1 MSEVV
6 DACVIGS
13 GAAGQKAA
21 LAAAKLGKRVIVVE
35 REPVCG
41 GAMINTGTVPSKA
54 LREVIQSELV
64 QRVRR
69 PTDAVRRGDEL
80 LQVALDSTRRVISAE
95 HRVIE
100 EQFRRSGIEVWKGEA
115 RFRSPVEVDVVE
127 GGRPRTI
134 VADRIFIA
142 TGSSPARPSNFAFD
156 GEHILTSDDVMR
168 LRKMPRS
175 LIVVGGGVIGTE
187 YASMFAHA
195 GVEVTLVEGKS
206 RILDFIDGQ
215 IGESLQYQLRKAGLV
230 LRLNESVVKVL
241 GPADL
246 ASAGVNTTRVE
257 AVLESGKTLRADAL
271 MYCVGRHG
279 NTDALNLEAAGLR
292 ADGRGRINVNASYQT
307 QVDHIYAMGDVIGFP
322 ALASTSMEQ
331 GRIAACHAFGARSE
345 SFDALFP
352 YGIYTIP
359 EVSMVGWTEER
370 LTAEQIPFESAV
382 GSYHE
387 TARGQMIGDEQGMLK
402 MLVHQESH
410 TILGVHAI
418 GTSATE
424 LIHIGLTAMAH
435 KATVEYFVNA
445 VFNYP
450 TLAECYKIAAL
461 SAVEK
466 LHRR

>member
-13 GAAGQKAA
+13 GAGGQKAA
-21 LAAAKLGKRVIVVE
+21 LMAAKLGKRVIVVE

-69 PTDAVRRGDEL
+69 PTDAVRRGDDL
-80 LQVALDSTRRVISAE
+80 LQVALESTRRVISAE

-100 EQFRRSGIEVWKGEA
+100 EQFRRSGIEVLRGEA

-134 VADRIFIA
+134 VADRVFIA
-142 TGSSPARPSNFAFD
+142 TGSSPAKPSNFAFD
-156 GEHILTSDDVMR
+156 GEHILTSDDVLR

-195 GVEVTLVEGKS
+195 GVEVTLVEGKT
-206 RILDFIDGQ
+206 RVLDFVDGQ
-215 IGESLQYQLRKAGLV
+215 IGESLQYQLRKAGLI
-230 LRLNESVVKVL
+230 LRLGESVVRVSRIE
-241 GPADL
+241 D
-246 ASAGVNTTRVE
+246 SAPGGARVE

-271 MYCVGRHG
+271 MYCVGRQG
-279 NTDALNLEAAGLR
+279 NTDALSLESAGLR
-292 ADGRGRINVNASYQT
+292 ADARGRISVNHSYQT
-307 QVDHIYAMGDVIGFP
+307 QVDHIYAIGDVIGFP

-331 GRIAACHAFGARSE
+331 GRIAACHAFGARCE
-345 SFDALFP
+345 SFDSLFP

-370 LTAEQIPFESAV
+370 LTAEQIPFESAI

-402 MLVHQESH
+402 LLVHQDSH

-424 LIHIGLTAMAH
+424 LIHIGVAAMAH

>member
-13 GAAGQKAA
+13 GAGGQKAA

-35 REPVCG
+35 REAVCG

-54 LREVIQSELV
+54 LREVIQAELV

-69 PTDAVRRGDEL
+69 PADATRRGDEL
-80 LQVALDSTRRVISAE
+80 LSAALDSTRRVISAE

-100 EQFRRSGIEVWKGEA
+100 EQFRRSGIDVWRGEA
-115 RFRSPVEVDVVE
+115 RFRSPVEIEVVE
-127 GGRPRTI
+127 GGRPRNL
-134 VADRIFIA
+134 VADRVFIA
-142 TGSSPARPSNFAFD
+142 TGSSPAKPANFVFD
-156 GEHILTSDDVMR
+156 GQTILTSDDVLR

-206 RILDFIDGQ
+206 RILDFVDGQ
-215 IGESLQYQLRKAGLV
+215 IGESLQYQLRKAGLI
-230 LRLNESVVKVL
+230 LRLGESVVKVTAAEVA
-241 GPADL
+241 GSPG
-246 ASAGVNTTRVE
+246 ASRVE
-257 AVLESGKTLRADAL
+257 AILESGKILRADAL
-271 MYCVGRHG
+271 MYCVGRQG

-292 ADGRGRINVNASYQT
+292 ADGRGRISVNANYQT
-307 QVDHIYAMGDVIGFP
+307 QVDHIYAIGDVIGFP

-331 GRIAACHAFGARSE
+331 GRIAACHAFGARCE
-345 SFDALFP
+345 SFDSLFP

-402 MLVHQESH
+402 LLVHQESH

-424 LIHIGLTAMAH
+424 LIHIGVAAMAH

-461 SAVEK
+461 SAMEK
-466 LHRR
+466 LQRM